1 MNCYEDLVWRGLIK
15 DTIGNVKNLLN
26 GEPIKFYVGVDC
38 TGDGSGMHIGH
49 LMAAIVSRHLQRY
62 GHTPILIKG
71 IATALSGDPSGRD
84 TERPEISYEQV
95 MVNSTKIESQLKH
108 LLGEDTKILNNNDW
122 MSKMTYVDFM
132 REMGRVITLNQ
143 MLSKTVIKNRIE
155 REQGISMIEACY
167 MLIQG
172 MDALHL
178 YRNEGVTLEIGGSDQ
193 WTNIELGV
201 EAVRKKENAEFFGLT
216 WDLIIDP
223 TTGKKFG
230 KTANGKNIWLDGS
243 LTSPYEMYQ
252 FFINVDDNLGEE
264 LIKKFT
270 FLSRE
275 EIETLIAEHKL
286 DPSKRILQKCL
297 AKEVVTMV
305 HSEEDYK
312 IAVATSEILFGN
324 PTKETLEQIE
334 PSMFEKVFDGVP
346 TFHVSS
352 DICGSDCKFLDAA
365 VDCGAFES
373 KGNLRKLIQ
382 SNGVSINRSKV
393 TDVNRI
399 LTKEDFIHGQY
410 LTIQKGK
417 KVNMLVVAV

>member
-230 KTANGKNIWLDGS
+230 KTANGKNIWLDGN

-275 EIETLIAEHKL
+275 EIESVIAEHKL
-286 DPSKRILQKCL
+286 DPSKRILQKRL

-312 IAVATSEILFGN
+312 IAVATSDILFGN